1 MYLGRMVLH
10 SAPWC
15 SGLALRFTWTFQ
27 VGCLGLLQEA
37 ETVGNRDPIPRGK
50 DILIL
55 KSWSVFTGTN
65 NDQVEVNIHFCVK
78 VVALV
83 SRRLLFLNQVIH

>member
-10 SAPWC
+10 YTPWC
-15 SGLALRFTWTFQ
+15 SGLALRFTWIFQ
-27 VGCLGLLQEA
+27 VGCLGLLQEV
-37 ETVGNRDPIPRGK
+37 ETVGNRDPIPRGE
-50 DILIL
+50 DTLIL
-55 KSWSVFTGTN
+55 KSWSVFTRAN

>member
-1 MYLGRMVLH
+1 
-10 SAPWC
+10 
-15 SGLALRFTWTFQ
+15 
-27 VGCLGLLQEA
+27 
-37 ETVGNRDPIPRGK
+37 VGNRDPIPRGK